1 MNNVFS
7 RRNLL
12 RGAGVALA
20 LPWMESLLPRSASAA
35 DAVVPVRYM
44 PIYMPN
50 GAPHFW
56 VPTGQQLTN
65 WQLGNVLDPLTALKA
80 KVSVLTGMENGSA
93 FNTGGGSSVEPS
105 HGRQPGAWLCCVDAY
120 AIRQKLGTTMDEN
133 SISVDQVMATHAN
146 FAGSAIPSLQIGLS
160 TVHSSCDSAGVCGN
174 ACQCSLSRSVSWK
187 NSTQPMYKKVDP
199 LTVFNLIAGVAMP
212 GSGGGTTPTDMAKQQ
227 ALRKSV
233 LDGVLESATSTRARL
248 SSGDKQRLDQFL
260 SSVRA
265 AELKATSVSMG
276 MGGVACQL
284 GAKPIMKTVTE
295 DGIRQTTATY
305 NKGTHADA
313 MNALVVMAFQ
323 CNVTRVITYMLE
335 DERSEF
341 VYDHVSRRNFNNGS
355 GASTAA
361 NGTCPE
367 WHNGGQHGD
376 ANDYA
381 AITQWNVGKVAALAT
396 LLDGVKEANGLS
408 ILDNSVIFLGSCM
421 ETDNHACQ
429 NLPTVLI
436 GSAGGKLKT
445 NQFVNLGKR
454 PMRDLHFT
462 MMNSVFNMAQTNFGQ
477 NLTGAPIK
485 IIQEIVA

>member
-20 LPWMESLLPRSASAA
+20 LPWMESLMPRSAAAA
-35 DAVVPVRYM
+35 DATAPVRYM

-80 KVSVLTGMENGSA
+80 KVTVLTGLENGSA
-93 FNTGGGSSVEPS
+93 FNSGGGSSVEPS

-120 AIRQKLGTTMDEN
+120 AIRQKLGVTTDEN
-133 SISVDQVMATHAN
+133 AISVDQVMATHAN
-146 FAGSAIPSLQIGLS
+146 FAGSSIQSLQVGLS

-212 GSGGGTTPTDMAKQQ
+212 GTGNPDPGNMVKQQ
-227 ALRKSV
+227 ALRKSI
-233 LDGVLESATSTRARL
+233 LDGVLESATNTRARL
-248 SSGDKQRLDQFL
+248 SAADKRSMDQFL
-260 SSVRA
+260 TSVRA

-284 GAKPIMKTVTE
+284 GAAPTMKTVTE

-313 MNALVVMAFQ
+313 MNALIVMAFQ
-323 CNVTRVITYMLE
+323 CNVTRIVTYMLE

-341 VYDHVSRRNFNNGS
+341 VYDHVPRRSFNNGT
-355 GASTAA
+355 GVSTAS

-367 WHNGGQHGD
+367 WHNGGQHGAAD
-376 ANDYA
+376 DYA
-381 AITQWNVGKVAALAT
+381 AITRWNVGKVADLAT

-421 ETDNHACQ
+421 QTDNHACEQ
-429 NLPTVLI
+429 LPSLLI
-436 GSAGGKLKT
+436 GGAGGKLKT

-462 MMNSVFNMAQTNFGQ
+462 MMNSVFGMAQTNFGQ

-485 IIQEIVA
+485 VIQEIVA